1 MSLLRIDDAATLPN
15 RLRQA
20 QERPTATRISAG
32 MHRSSLTAAVL
43 AATLVADAHG
53 VRSLSLYLVLAA
65 IPLLAWTALAYFG
78 ELVEGRAAEDTGAL
92 NVGLA
97 AMALALVVLGAGVR
111 AHALEGEALP
121 ALGTSAVVGA
131 TCLLGLQLVV
141 ALTTRFSRERLVAA
155 VRAARSDVR

>member
-1 MSLLRIDDAATLPN
+1 
-15 RLRQA
+15 
-20 QERPTATRISAG
+20 

-53 VRSLSLYLVLAA
+53 ASSLSLYLVLAA
-65 IPLLAWTALAYFG
+65 IPLLAWTVLAYFG
-78 ELVEGRAAEDTGAL
+78 DLVEGSAAEDTGAL

-97 AMALALVVLGAGVR
+97 AIALALVVLGAGVR

-131 TCLLGLQLVV
+131 TCLLALQLAV
-141 ALTTRFSRERLVAA
+141 ALGTRFSRERIVAA
-155 VRAARSDVR
+155 LRGARG